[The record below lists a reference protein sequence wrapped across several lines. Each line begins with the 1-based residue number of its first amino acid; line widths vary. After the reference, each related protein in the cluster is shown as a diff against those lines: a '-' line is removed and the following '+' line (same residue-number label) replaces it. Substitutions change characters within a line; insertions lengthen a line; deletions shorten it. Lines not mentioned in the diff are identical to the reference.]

1 MANRP
6 TIEIKF
12 QPKGHKELVGAI
24 NKLAGAQT
32 RLEKEQKK
40 TGKGMTDITNKG
52 RLLNN
57 SFATI
62 RSKLLLVSFA
72 WGLVAMSMG
81 KALKMFGEQEKV
93 SLKLNNALGFNTVRL
108 RKLAS
113 EMQNVTGVGDEVIIS
128 AQSILASFV
137 KNEKQVAKLTTTIL
151 DLSAG
156 LGIDLNSAAN
166 LVGKTIGSTTN
177 SMSRYGVAVQGAA
190 NSNQRINSLVTNTNL
205 LFGDMAKIAGSAT
218 LGSLNKLGASF
229 GDLVEALGGLL
240 ANIGIVKILDS
251 FTFAFQQLNSLISI
265 GTSLL
270 PFYNDALKESAKFN
284 EETAKAINSQ
294 VQEIRSLN
302 DLNAARAR
310 VGEIEKEILAIQKK
324 QNTAIAKQVEIKKEA
339 EAVTENLTNAEFN
352 LNHAL
357 VNVEDSFVHQQ
368 KAIEINIG
376 NYEDWENAIEFIQ
389 EDLKGLSNELELVT
403 KQDEGYVEGINLNV
417 EALEKEAKSGAD
429 LIALKNLLS
438 VARAKEQE
446 LLAAGIA
453 IDRAF
458 KESVVSLAVARGD
471 ILPIQQEEI
480 NNNLMLAEA
489 HEKEEANL
497 INKTQLTTAINAHK
511 LRGIELDKLAVK
523 QSQKTGMMMIQTG
536 AKTLQAFSKNA
547 EHLKAANF
555 ALMMVDAFRISMN
568 TWEQMSEIAKPPI
581 PEIIAGLTFLS
592 ATKMAKD
599 SLKYEQG
606 GLVGGRRHAQGGTMI
621 EAERG
626 EFVMSRDA
634 VDSIGVNNLQAMNAG
649 RGGASIVINN
659 PIISSEFVES
669 ELPELIS
676 EAVRKGADFGM
687 S

>member
-229 GDLVEALGGLL
+229 GDLVVGLGGLL
-240 ANIGIVKILDS
+240 ANIGVVKIL
-251 FTFAFQQLNSLISI
+251 
-265 GTSLL
+265 
-270 PFYNDALKESAKFN
+270 
-284 EETAKAINSQ
+284 
-294 VQEIRSLN
+294 
-302 DLNAARAR
+302 
-310 VGEIEKEILAIQKK
+310 
-324 QNTAIAKQVEIKKEA
+324 
-339 EAVTENLTNAEFN
+339 
-352 LNHAL
+352 
-357 VNVEDSFVHQQ
+357 
-368 KAIEINIG
+368 
-376 NYEDWENAIEFIQ
+376 
-389 EDLKGLSNELELVT
+389 
-403 KQDEGYVEGINLNV
+403 
-417 EALEKEAKSGAD
+417 
-429 LIALKNLLS
+429 
-438 VARAKEQE
+438 
-446 LLAAGIA
+446 
-453 IDRAF
+453 
-458 KESVVSLAVARGD
+458 
-471 ILPIQQEEI
+471 
-480 NNNLMLAEA
+480 LM
-489 HEKEEANL
+489 
-497 INKTQLTTAINAHK
+497 
-511 LRGIELDKLAVK
+511 
-523 QSQKTGMMMIQTG
+523 
-536 AKTLQAFSKNA
+536 
-547 EHLKAANF
+547 
-555 ALMMVDAFRISMN
+555 
-568 TWEQMSEIAKPPI
+568 
-581 PEIIAGLTFLS
+581 
-592 ATKMAKD
+592 
-599 SLKYEQG
+599 
-606 GLVGGRRHAQGGTMI
+606 
-621 EAERG
+621 
-626 EFVMSRDA
+626 
-634 VDSIGVNNLQAMNAG
+634 
-649 RGGASIVINN
+649 
-659 PIISSEFVES
+659 
-669 ELPELIS
+669 
-676 EAVRKGADFGM
+676 
-687 S
+687 